1 MNQFKQHNRHRNFR
15 FAAIAI
21 SLLACQCFAQYN
33 DFKDDLL
40 NHFINYHTEF
50 SVRYFDEAKTFVK
63 DLDNTVNS
71 VLQTAELRGVFL
83 ASMEYSVQYSSNRA
97 KVDFKVSYLE
107 TAQNVFNT
115 KKELAE
121 FISQKLQKQTAIF
134 SAGIRITSRG
144 NDQSLATE
152 MFYAGNKLA
161 ENVTRQ
167 ILVSSFGCDI
177 TSFETYVNFEF
188 SVGYFSANK
197 EKIYAFNQ
205 SELDSIVSMHLAVR
219 DMNFVVHFL
228 GNVSNEMVDPMKSIN
243 LAGAKDEYLK
253 NSIRSMT
260 YQNTAFN
267 KSKLIRYD
275 IKYYA
280 NYEQEQYINQQTDLI
295 LKIIIKPGMNIHEK
309 ERAIHDY
316 LVLNIAYDD
325 SQQYGSAYDALT
337 NNKAV
342 CHGYTLLAY
351 KLLEKTGIKS
361 LIIDSPEMKHT
372 WNLVFIDGAWYHLD
386 VTWDD
391 PIPDVAGR
399 VLYNYYNLSDNEIMY
414 RRSKKHYWER
424 ENYPKA
430 VTEYNY
436 RFNSSVSPKN

>member
-1 MNQFKQHNRHRNFR
+1 MNQVQLHTRYRNFR
-15 FAAIAI
+15 FAAIVI
-21 SLLACQCFAQYN
+21 SLLSCQCFAQYN

-40 NHFINYHTEF
+40 NHFLDYHAEF
-50 SVRYFDEAKTFVK
+50 SVRYSNETKSFVK
-63 DLDNTVNS
+63 DLDNTINS
-71 VLQTAELRGVFL
+71 VVQVAEIKGVFL

-97 KVDFKVSYLE
+97 KVDFKVGYLE
-107 TAQNVFNT
+107 TAQNIFNT

-121 FISQKLQKQTAIF
+121 FISHKLQKRTAIF
-134 SAGIRITSRG
+134 SAGIRIAPRG

-161 ENVTRQ
+161 ENFTRQ
-167 ILVSSFGCDI
+167 ILVSSYGCDI
-177 TSFETYVNFEF
+177 TSFETYINFEF
-188 SVGYFSANK
+188 SVGYFSDNIK
-197 EKIYAFNQ
+197 KIYAFNQ
-205 SELDSIVSMHLAVR
+205 SELDSIVARHLEVR
-219 DMNFVVHFL
+219 DMDFTVHFL
-228 GNVSNEMVDPMKSIN
+228 GNVSDEMVDPMKSIN
-243 LAGAKDEYLK
+243 LAGEKDDYLK

-260 YQNTAFN
+260 YQNTTFN

-295 LKIIIKPGMNIHEK
+295 LKKIIKPGMNVHEK

-325 SQQYGSAYDALT
+325 SEQYGSAYDALT

-351 KLLEKTGIKS
+351 KLLEKTDIKS
-361 LIIDSPEMKHT
+361 LTIDSPEMKHT
-372 WNLVFIDGAWYHLD
+372 WNLVYIEGAWYHLD

-414 RRSKKHYWER
+414 RRSKKHIWDR
-424 ENYPKA
+424 KSYPKA
-430 VTEYNY
+430 ITEYNY
-436 RFNSSVSPKN
+436 NFSSSGSPKN